1 VLNFHA
7 LEVTAVDRIA
17 EDAVCVRL
25 AVPEALRGRF
35 KHDAGQ
41 YVTLRRVIDGREER
55 RTYSIVTPPGA
66 AEICIGVREQA
77 GGRMSRELATRLSR
91 GERLEVGTPTG
102 RFRSAVDASRAQ
114 RYVAFAAGS
123 GITPVLSLASDILAR
138 EPASRFTLI
147 YGNRSMSR
155 TMFLEHTLA
164 LKNRHLD
171 RFSVYFVMSREPQQ
185 APLLN
190 GRIDAVKVEALAAQ
204 LPDVARADEYFV
216 CGPGDMVDAV
226 RGAILRLNP
235 AAPVRFE
242 RFAGPSLAGPSLA
255 GPLQARPLQA
265 RPIQVRPIQAAP
277 REAAAPTSPHA
288 AHPGAANAAEL
299 PPDEVL
305 AQISVVMDGR
315 RRSFP
320 MTRADASVL
329 AAAER
334 AGLDLPFS
342 CRSGICATCRT
353 RVKSGQAV
361 MAHNIALERWE
372 VDAGFILCCQA
383 RPLTASLELTYDEK

>member
-1 VLNFHA
+1 VLTFHP

-25 AVPEALRGRF
+25 ALPEALRGHF

-66 AEICIGVREQA
+66 AELRIGVREQT
-77 GGRMSRELATRLSR
+77 GGRMSRDLATRLSP
-91 GERLEVGTPTG
+91 GERLEVGTPMG
-102 RFRSAVDASRAQ
+102 RFRTAVDASRA
-114 RYVAFAAGS
+114 RTYVAFAAGS
-123 GITPVLSLASDILAR
+123 GITPVLSLAADILAR

-155 TMFLEHTLA
+155 TMFLEDTLA
-164 LKNRHLD
+164 LKNRHLG

-185 APLLN
+185 AALLN
-190 GRIDAVKVEALAAQ
+190 GRIDADKVEALAAQ
-204 LPDVARADEYFV
+204 FADIARADEYFV

-226 RGAILRLNP
+226 RGALQRLNP
-235 AAPVRFE
+235 NAPVRFE
-242 RFAGPSLAGPSLA
+242 RFA
-255 GPLQARPLQA
+255 
-265 RPIQVRPIQAAP
+265 
-277 REAAAPTSPHA
+277 AAATPA
-288 AHPGAANAAEL
+288 ARTAAARTAAANPAEL
-299 PPDEVL
+299 PPGEVL

-320 MTRADASVL
+320 MAPTDASVL

-342 CRSGICATCRT
+342 CRAGICATCRT
-353 RVKSGQAV
+353 KLKSGQAV
-361 MAHNIALERWE
+361 MAHNIALEPWE
-372 VDAGFILCCQA
+372 VAAGFILCCQA
-383 RPLTASLELTYDEK
+383 RPLTTSLELTYDEK

>member
-1 VLNFHA
+1 MLTFHP

-25 AVPEALRGRF
+25 ALPEALRGHF

-41 YVTLRRVIDGREER
+41 YVTLRRMIDGREER

-66 AEICIGVREQA
+66 AELRIGVREQT
-77 GGRMSRELATRLSR
+77 GGRMSRDLATRLSP
-91 GERLEVGTPTG
+91 GERLEVGTPMG
-102 RFRSAVDASRAQ
+102 RFRTAVDASRA
-114 RYVAFAAGS
+114 RTYVAFAAGS
-123 GITPVLSLASDILAR
+123 GITPVLSLAADILAR

-155 TMFLEHTLA
+155 TMFLEDTLA
-164 LKNRHLD
+164 LKNRHLG

-185 APLLN
+185 AALLN
-190 GRIDAVKVEALAAQ
+190 GRIDADKVEALAAQ
-204 LPDVARADEYFV
+204 FADIARADEYFV

-226 RGAILRLNP
+226 RGALQRLNP
-235 AAPVRFE
+235 NAPVRFE
-242 RFAGPSLAGPSLA
+242 RFAAATSP
-255 GPLQARPLQA
+255 AR
-265 RPIQVRPIQAAP
+265 
-277 REAAAPTSPHA
+277 AAAS
-288 AHPGAANAAEL
+288 NAAEL
-299 PPDEVL
+299 PPGEVL

-320 MTRADASVL
+320 MAPTDASVL

-342 CRSGICATCRT
+342 CRAGICATCRT
-353 RVKSGQAV
+353 KLKSGRAV
-361 MAHNIALERWE
+361 MAHNIALEPWE
-372 VDAGFILCCQA
+372 VAAGFILCCQA

>member
-1 VLNFHA
+1 VLTFHP
-7 LEVTAVDRIA
+7 LEVTAIDRIA

-25 AVPEALRGRF
+25 ALPEALRGHF

-66 AEICIGVREQA
+66 AELRIGVREQT
-77 GGRMSRELATRLSR
+77 GGRMSRDLATRLSP
-91 GERLEVGTPTG
+91 GERLEVGTPMG
-102 RFRSAVDASRAQ
+102 RFRTAVDASRA
-114 RYVAFAAGS
+114 RTYVAFAAGS
-123 GITPVLSLASDILAR
+123 GITPVLSLAADILAR

-155 TMFLEHTLA
+155 TMFLEDTLA
-164 LKNRHLD
+164 LKNRHLG

-185 APLLN
+185 AALLN
-190 GRIDAVKVEALAAQ
+190 GRIDADKVEALAAQ
-204 LPDVARADEYFV
+204 FADIARADEYFV

-226 RGAILRLNP
+226 RGALQRLNP
-235 AAPVRFE
+235 NAPVRFE
-242 RFAGPSLAGPSLA
+242 RFAAATSP
-255 GPLQARPLQA
+255 AR
-265 RPIQVRPIQAAP
+265 
-277 REAAAPTSPHA
+277 AAAS
-288 AHPGAANAAEL
+288 NAAEL
-299 PPDEVL
+299 PPGEVL

-320 MTRADASVL
+320 MAPTDASVL

-342 CRSGICATCRT
+342 CRAGICATCRT
-353 RVKSGQAV
+353 KLKSGQAV
-361 MAHNIALERWE
+361 MAHNIALEPWE
-372 VDAGFILCCQA
+372 VAAGFILCCQA

>member
-1 VLNFHA
+1 VLTFHP

-25 AVPEALRGRF
+25 AVPEALRDHF

-41 YVTLRRVIDGREER
+41 YVTLRRVVDGREER

-66 AEICIGVREQA
+66 AELRIGVREQN
-77 GGRMSRELATRLSR
+77 GGRMSRELATRLSP
-91 GERLEVGTPTG
+91 GERLEVGTPMG
-102 RFRSAVDASRAQ
+102 RFRTAVDASRA
-114 RYVAFAAGS
+114 RTYIAFAAGS
-123 GITPVLSLASDILAR
+123 GITPVLSLAADILAR

-155 TMFLEHTLA
+155 TMFLEDTLA
-164 LKNRHLD
+164 LKNRHLG
-171 RFSVYFVMSREPQQ
+171 RFCVHFVMSREPQQ

-190 GRIDAVKVEALAAQ
+190 GRIDANKVEALAAQ
-204 LPDVARADEYFV
+204 LADIARADEYFV

-226 RGAILRLNP
+226 RGAIQRLNP
-235 AAPVRFE
+235 GAPVRFE
-242 RFAGPSLAGPSLA
+242 RFAAAGTPSQG
-255 GPLQARPLQA
+255 AR
-265 RPIQVRPIQAAP
+265 
-277 REAAAPTSPHA
+277 S
-288 AHPGAANAAEL
+288 ANAAEL
-299 PPDEVL
+299 PPGEVL

-320 MTRADASVL
+320 MAPTDASVL

-342 CRSGICATCRT
+342 CRAGICATCRT
-353 RVKSGQAV
+353 KLKSGQVV
-361 MAHNIALERWE
+361 MAHNIALEPWE

-383 RPLTASLELTYDEK
+383 RPLTPSLELTYDEK